1 MINEDE
7 PQASSLIEPEDP
19 RPSFMDGNAQEES
32 NLNVPSRID
41 EEQHEYSEDQEHQ
54 ELEENRDD

>member
-1 MINEDE
+1 MISEDE

-41 EEQHEYSEDQEHQ
+41 EE
-54 ELEENRDD
+54 